1 LLLNYYKKRIEKFNN
16 KKEKSVANDI
26 NNVNNIK
33 TIIQTQ
39 SANKEMLNTVSNVI
53 KTPIKKKSVKSLR
66 SSKNSKIELQNLSN
80 SINNMNYTFDNILRP
95 PNPSNLFNNEIE
107 NILDDLIE
115 PSTKIKNMGINLNTN
130 LTSSAKN
137 IINK

>member
-1 LLLNYYKKRIEKFNN
+1 MLLNYYKKRIEKFNN